1 MQGASDS
8 VLLEVVLLTVVDDG
22 RLVGGLLLR
31 VLVGVEL
38 GTEVNLVLDL
48 SSCKINED
56 GFKIIFLHNFFF
68 YFFLNKYN

>member
-38 GTEVNLVLDL
+38 GTEVNRVLDL
-48 SSCKINED
+48 SSCGINED
-56 GFKIIFLHNFFF
+56 GFKIFFF
-68 YFFLNKYN
+68 ALLFLYYFFLNK